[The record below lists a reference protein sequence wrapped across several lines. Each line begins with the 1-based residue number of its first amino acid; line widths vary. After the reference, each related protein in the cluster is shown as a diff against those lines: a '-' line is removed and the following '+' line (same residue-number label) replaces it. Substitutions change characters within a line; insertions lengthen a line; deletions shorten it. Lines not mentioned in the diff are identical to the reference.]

1 MQPTPPGTGF
11 RPEDSPLWSPDL
23 APLGPDRK
31 NWSVWNVAALWVGM
45 AVCIPTYLLASFMI
59 RNGLSWSESLWI
71 IGMANL
77 VITIPMVL
85 NGHAGVAYGIPFP
98 VAGRAAFGYR
108 GIHLVALLRGFIACG
123 WFGIQT
129 WVGGLSLHSIAC
141 VFLDMPDTPGLSA
154 GKFAGFAVFWLINLY
169 FVWKGTES
177 IRWLEDLSAPV
188 LIGTGLILIGWAWS
202 QTGSFSAT
210 LDAARAMQTPGA
222 QYSLRNDGLEIKIN
236 PLRNRDGTP
245 RTRHFIIEGQ
255 DIRLEGSTDADG
267 TAFFPGIRVPA
278 GWKVRLR
285 DEKGNQSSAL
295 EPVPAGEKAGSRWS
309 LYLLWFTAMVGF
321 WATMSISIS
330 DITRFASN
338 QKSQILGQFLG
349 LPGTMLFYSF
359 VGIFVTSGSLLA
371 FPDILAPED
380 APWDPV
386 SLVGRFENP
395 FLVVFAQF
403 ALLLATLSTNIAANI
418 MAPAYALF
426 NLMPRRLSF
435 RSGGIIAG
443 LLGVASCPWWLM
455 NELSDLLVVVSGLL
469 GPVLGVL
476 LCDYFWIRKC
486 RLDMPGLFNPDG
498 RYRYTGGFHLPALL
512 SVAAGVLVALLGKW
526 VPRWEVLYTLSWFS
540 GFFTAFFLYRIL
552 FRPAISS
559 VPDSDFV

>member
-1 MQPTPPGTGF
+1 MSSIPPGSGF
-11 RPEDSPLWSPDL
+11 RAEDSPLWSPDL

-31 NWSVWNVAALWVGM
+31 NWTVWNVAALWVGM

-71 IGMANL
+71 IGLANL

-108 GIHLVALLRGFIACG
+108 GIHLVALLRGLIACG

-129 WVGGLSLHSIAC
+129 WVGGLSLFSIAR
-141 VFLDMPDTPGLSA
+141 VVLDMPDTPGLSA
-154 GKFAGFAVFWLINLY
+154 GKFAGFAVFWVINLY

-177 IRWLEDLSAPV
+177 IRWLEDLAAPV

-210 LDAARAMQTPGA
+210 LDAARAMQTPGV
-222 QYSLRNDGLEIKIN
+222 QYSLRDDGLEIKIN
-236 PLRNRDGTP
+236 PLRNHDGTP
-245 RTRHFIIEGQ
+245 RARHFAIEGQ
-255 DIRLEGSTDADG
+255 EMRLEGSTDANG
-267 TAFFPGIRVPA
+267 MAFFPGIRLPE

-285 DEKGNQSSAL
+285 DEKGNLSSAL
-295 EPVPAGEKAGSRWS
+295 EPVAAGAKAGSRWP

-330 DITRFASN
+330 DITRFASD
-338 QKSQILGQFLG
+338 QKTQILGQFIG

-386 SLVGRFENP
+386 SLVSRFENP
-395 FLVVFAQF
+395 ALVIFAQF

-443 LLGVASCPWWLM
+443 LLGAASCPWWLM

-486 RLDMPGLFNPDG
+486 RLDLPGLFNPDG
-498 RYRYTGGFHLPALL
+498 RYRYSGGFHLAALI

-526 VPRWEVLYTLSWFS
+526 APGWDVLYTLSWFS
-540 GFFTAFFLYRIL
+540 GFFTAFVLYRIL
-552 FRPAISS
+552 YRPGNSS
-559 VPDSDFV
+559 QPENDFN